1 MKKAIVF
8 TSCIALVVSLLLC
21 TGCVR
26 TVIKTDHRP
35 TIVRPIKTPS
45 KKFYVTS
52 LQSTIPQSLALS
64 SLNETLVRYYPHLFT
79 KTYSEDV
86 IPITLSVSAE
96 PVSSGGFSEVLQTFI
111 SCLNYMIIFPL
122 STTIEEKLLVELLYH
137 QGASLGPV
145 VKRETVKSERAIT
158 THAGLSPTAMIFFT
172 SYDYGPF
179 SSSELGEIQKVF
191 YEEIAALAVAAYN
204 RNPSQWEAMTTQP
217 SSVKKNMTVQ
227 TGNGVK
233 KATEQAYSVVR
244 KSFDAQSNMGK
255 FRIRFNEVTPS
266 EGMLSAI
273 QEDVR
278 DFCRTAYRENNP
290 GANSESLLILREDY
304 RAIGKTLKLYEFTLT
319 LGAVEFIGLQY
330 DNATLLGTIT
340 IRLPGG
346 NPENARK
353 WVTENLDRLV
363 EEYNISADEMIDGE
377 YQLTSEKMSADGT
390 YIVEFEVVN

>member
-1 MKKAIVF
+1 MKKVIVF

-35 TIVRPIKTPS
+35 TIVRPVKTPS

-64 SLNETLVRYYPHLFT
+64 SLNETLVRYYPHLFA
-79 KTYSEDV
+79 KVYSEDV
-86 IPITLSVSAE
+86 IPVTLSISAE
-96 PVSSGGFSEVLQTFI
+96 PVSNGSFLGFCQAVLAG
-111 SCLNYMIIFPL
+111 LNYMIIFPV
-122 STTIEEKLLVELLYH
+122 SETIEEKLLVELLY
-137 QGASLGPV
+137 QEASSGPIL
-145 VKRETVKSERAIT
+145 KREVATSERTVT
-158 THAGLSPTAMIFFT
+158 THTGLSPTASIFFT
-172 SYDYGPF
+172 SYDYGPY
-179 SSSELGEIQKVF
+179 SSSELGKIQNVF
-191 YEEIAALAVAAYN
+191 YEEIAALIVAAYN
-204 RNPSQWEAMTTQP
+204 RNPNLWETIRTTSTKSQ
-217 SSVKKNMTVQ
+217 TVSTPQ
-227 TGNGVK
+227 IGNGVK

-255 FRIRFNEVTPS
+255 FRIRFNEDTPS
-266 EGMLSAI
+266 EGTLSAI

-278 DFCRTAYRENNP
+278 NFCRTAYRENNP
-290 GANSESLLILREDY
+290 GVNSESLLILREDY

-390 YIVEFEVVN
+390 YTVAFEVVN